1 MKGYDFP
8 FFHIDLMNQSKGLRD
23 YAIGRGKI
31 HVAPIL
37 AKQVNVKNNSE
48 EFQGRIRLS
57 VEYPRGSIY

>member
-1 MKGYDFP
+1 
-8 FFHIDLMNQSKGLRD
+8 MNQSKGLRD
-23 YAIGRGKI
+23 YAIARGKI

-37 AKQVNVKNNSE
+37 AKQVNVKNNNE